1 MKTQAAAL
9 GILCGMGLCHM
20 VARADDVPGSA
31 EYLRDRGPGVPTT
44 LTGIYLDQD
53 EWLGAASYQHLEN
66 RGFQYSPEEFGFA
79 DANDYLGKYES
90 SAGILFVG
98 YGFSNSLGLGL
109 KVTGGSI
116 KLTKASDDLS
126 AMPAEMKESGIS
138 AIAPE
143 LTWRFMTETAHRPE
157 LYAIVAVLIP
167 QNRDTALIGTPDWF
181 VLPGIGLN
189 KGFSWAT
196 LSARMN
202 FEYDAAS
209 ESTIDFGT
217 WSIEGQRRFSDA
229 WWVSAGLEG
238 QVGGGSNFDEAWQT
252 TFVQWYAGP
261 HVAVRFGSRIGL
273 TQMTEGWTGEIGLV
287 VR

>member
-1 MKTQAAAL
+1 MNTKAAAL
-9 GILCGMGLCHM
+9 GVLCGIGLCHH
-20 VARADDVPGSA
+20 VARAEDAPESA
-31 EYLRDRGPGVPTT
+31 PYLRDRGPGVATS
-44 LTGIYLDQD
+44 LSGIYLGAG

-90 SAGILFVG
+90 SGGIFFLG
-98 YGFSNSLGLGL
+98 YGVSDSIALGL
-109 KVTGGSI
+109 KLTGGSI

-126 AMPAEMKESGIS
+126 AMPLEMKESGIS

-157 LYAIVAVLIP
+157 LYTFVSVEIP
-167 QNRDTALIGTPDWF
+167 QNRDTNLIGTPDWV
-181 VLPGIGLN
+181 VLPGLGIN
-189 KGFSWAT
+189 RGFSWAT

-202 FEYDAAS
+202 YEYDAAS
-209 ESTIDFGT
+209 ASTIDFGK
-217 WSIEGQRRFSDA
+217 WSIEGQRRFSDV

-238 QVGGGSNFDEAWQT
+238 QVGGANNFDEAWQI
-252 TFVQWYAGP
+252 TFVQWSPTP
-261 HVAVRFGSRIGL
+261 HVAVRLGSRIGL
-273 TQMTEGWTGEIGLV
+273 TQQTEGWTGELGIV